1 MDWTTCWWLTTA
13 LTLILLGAAF
23 AGQAWRPAGKQ
34 YRRRRRTAAATAFD
48 VAIRPRAGR
57 KPDWVRTTVV
67 RLALASPGAG
77 VRTVAA
83 RFNREHADRGMTI
96 GKTFVGQILQQH
108 KLQAVRA
115 RPQRPPAPC
124 PILEVWAL
132 DITEHRLDPRRPQPI
147 AGLLD
152 HGSRAVLSL
161 EALRDK
167 SAITLLRLLLV
178 AIERYGRPRILRTD
192 NEAVFTSRLFSFG
205 LRWLGIQHRRTQPHS
220 PWQNGRIERLFGT
233 IKPLLRRFAPG
244 DLAELHSALR
254 TLGRTYNH
262 LRPHMALGGKTPAH
276 AWREQA
282 SGRHRVSRRR

>member
-1 MDWTTCWWLTTA
+1 M
-13 LTLILLGAAF
+13 
-23 AGQAWRPAGKQ
+23 
-34 YRRRRRTAAATAFD
+34 
-48 VAIRPRAGR
+48 
-57 KPDWVRTTVV
+57 
-67 RLALASPGAG
+67 ASPGAG

-83 RFNREHADRGMTI
+83 RFNRDHAAHGMTI
-96 GKTFVGQILQQH
+96 GKTFVGQTLQQH
-108 KLQAVRA
+108 KLQAMRA

-132 DITEHRLDPRRPQPI
+132 DITEHRLDPRRPQPV

-192 NEAVFTSRLFSFG
+192 NEAVFTSWLFGFG

-233 IKPLLRRFAPG
+233 IKPVLRRFAPG
-244 DLAELHSALR
+244 DLAELQWALH

-262 LRPHMALGGKTPAH
+262 LRPHMALGGKSPAQ
-276 AWREQA
+276 AWREQVA
-282 SGRHRVSRRR
+282 GQRQVKRRR